1 MKLVKTLC
9 LAIALGGA
17 GSLQA
22 QTCSGGSHGGMD
34 ATGNQCN
41 APGDIGGAISKSA
54 ISVSSPPSR
63 ASPQAWQAAF
73 PRRIALVEH
82 RRSATPK
89 PAARTRQ

>member
-22 QTCSGGSHGGMD
+22 QTCSGGSYGGMD

-41 APGDIGGAISKSA
+41 APRDVGGAISKSA
-54 ISVSSPPSR
+54 ISVSSPPPRRKS
-63 ASPQAWQAAF
+63 ASPAGSRPPPDCAGRA
-73 PRRIALVEH
+73 PSLSNA
-82 RRSATPK
+82 K
-89 PAARTRQ
+89 PAARTRE